1 MDEDPKVMAQCHAIE
16 DELFR
21 LQKEAGD
28 FGDKETQDL
37 AKATIKLLASGGR
50 DMRKGYIGFLY

>member
-1 MDEDPKVMAQCHAIE
+1 MAQCHAIE